1 MAIIALLILTP
12 LLGYLA
18 PSRRLALA
26 VLVVVWAVIFPFQ
39 THDVLRADDGD
50 LSDELGGTIAYFAVN
65 YAALAVA
72 VFMTNWLS
80 RRRHADPPT
89 PEAAR

>member
-12 LLGYLA
+12 LLGFLA

-39 THDVLRADDGD
+39 THDVLRTDDGD
-50 LSDELGGTIAYFAVN
+50 LPDELGGTIAYFAVN

-80 RRRHADPPT
+80 RRRNSGHAT
-89 PEAAR
+89 TEAAR

>member
-12 LLGYLA
+12 LLGFLA

-26 VLVVVWAVIFPFQ
+26 ILVAVWAIIFPFQ
-39 THDVLRADDGD
+39 TDDVLRAADGD
-50 LSDELGGTIAYFAVN
+50 LPGELGGTIAYFAVN

-72 VFMTNWLS
+72 VLTTNWLS
-80 RRRHADPPT
+80 RRRHADHVT
-89 PEAAR
+89 PETAR